1 MPPIARDAVLRA
13 VIFDVDGTL
22 VDTWDLYLETYRR
35 TLADFSGRLLSV
47 EDVIALRPASEV
59 RLFRAQVPDAHEA
72 AHARFLEHYDALHT
86 THVEGPYSGV
96 AGMLDALRAAGLKLG
111 VVTGKSR
118 GAWRITASAIG
129 LGEFDAVFAD
139 EDVRDGKPHPEGI
152 VAALAALGVRPEE
165 AVYVGD
171 SPSDLAAARAAG
183 VAFAGV
189 LWPKSAG
196 ETGAWR
202 RLVREQGGAVFAT
215 PAELA
220 HTLLGETM
228 GGVP

>member
-1 MPPIARDAVLRA
+1 MPPIARDVALRA
-13 VIFDVDGTL
+13 AIFDVDGTL
-22 VDTWDLYLETYRR
+22 VDTWSLYLETYRR

-59 RLFRAQVPDAHEA
+59 RLFQAQVPDAHVA
-72 AHARFLEHYDALHT
+72 AHARFLEHYEALHA
-86 THVEGPYSGV
+86 THVEGPYPGV
-96 AGMLDALRAAGLKLG
+96 PGMLDALRAAGLKLG

-118 GAWRITASAIG
+118 GAWRITANAIG

-152 VAALAALGVRPEE
+152 VAALAALAVRPGE

-196 ETGAWR
+196 ECDAWLG
-202 RLVREQGGAVFAT
+202 LVKAQGGEVFAT

-220 HTLLGETM
+220 HALV
-228 GGVP
+228 GGAIGRVP